1 MNLNLPRIAPAP
13 LITLSWLMRLRWYA
27 VAGQLLTIAIV
38 QWGLGIPLPVWRL
51 VGVVALTALSNFFL
65 WGRLR
70 APNPPPPVM
79 AAGVLVLD
87 TLFLTALLALT
98 GGPANPFAALYVL
111 HVTLA
116 VVVLGSGWGWAIL
129 VLCGLNSVSGAE
141 WWLHLRGMWLSFVVA
156 GSVIAYFVSRIS
168 SELNTRE
175 QELAFIQAQIARNEK
190 LSSLSTL
197 AAGAA
202 HELGTPLAT
211 IAVVAKELERAAS
224 RLDPSGTV
232 GEDARLIREECERC
246 RGILVQMSAKAGET
260 VGEMPGPIEP
270 DRLLADVRAAVPDR
284 AHRIE
289 VIRPPKLRPF
299 VAPRQA
305 LVLALASLLR
315 NAFDASPDNAGV
327 TLELAEKSGFIRLA
341 VGDHGQGMPPDVL
354 SRAGDPFFSTKPPG
368 RGTGLGLFLARAFAE
383 GLGGRLTLTSVTGVG
398 TTAALELPIVR
409 DNAKAA

>member
-1 MNLNLPRIAPAP
+1 
-13 LITLSWLMRLRWYA
+13 
-27 VAGQLLTIAIV
+27 
-38 QWGLGIPLPVWRL
+38 
-51 VGVVALTALSNFFL
+51 
-65 WGRLR
+65 
-70 APNPPPPVM
+70 M

-116 VVVLGSGWGWAIL
+116 VVVLGSGWGWSIL
-129 VLCGLNSVSGAE
+129 VLSGGCYAALFLAHNAIPGLNDVTSAE

-175 QELAFIQAQIARNEK
+175 QELAFIQAQMARNEK

-211 IAVVAKELERAAS
+211 IAVVAKELERSAT

-232 GEDARLIREECERC
+232 AEDARLIREECERC

-289 VIRPPKLRPF
+289 VVR
-299 VAPRQA
+299 APRLRSSWRWQA
-305 LVLALASLLR
+305 SCATPSTHRPTMPASRSSLPRTTAL
-315 NAFDASPDNAGV
+315 
-327 TLELAEKSGFIRLA
+327 SGSRSVITARGCHRTCCRAPAIRSF
-341 VGDHGQGMPPDVL
+341 PR
-354 SRAGDPFFSTKPPG
+354 SRRAA
-368 RGTGLGLFLARAFAE
+368 ARASDSFSHA
-383 GLGGRLTLTSVTGVG
+383 RSPKDW
-398 TTAALELPIVR
+398 ADA
-409 DNAKAA
+409 

>member
-1 MNLNLPRIAPAP
+1 
-13 LITLSWLMRLRWYA
+13 MRLRWYA
-27 VAGQLLTIAIV
+27 VAGQLLTIGIV
-38 QWGLGIPLPVWRL
+38 RYGLGIPLPVPQL

-70 APNPPPPVM
+70 APTAPPPVL

-116 VVVLGSGWGWAIL
+116 VVVLGSGWGWSIL
-129 VLCGLNSVSGAE
+129 VLSGACYAALFLAHNVIPGLNDVAGPE

-168 SELNTRE
+168 SELGTRE
-175 QELAFIQAQIARNEK
+175 QELAFIQTQIARNEK

-232 GEDARLIREECERC
+232 AEDARLIREECERC

-270 DRLLADVRAAVPDR
+270 ERLLADVRAAVPDR

-289 VIRPPKLRPF
+289 VIRAPKLRAF
-299 VAPRQA
+299 IAPRQA

-315 NAFDASPDNAGV
+315 NAFDASPDDAGV
-327 TLELAEKSGFIRLA
+327 TLELAEKNGFIRLA
-341 VGDHGQGMPPDVL
+341 VGDRGQGMPPDVL

-409 DNAKAA
+409 DATKAA